1 MMAMIRFTFT
11 KVADALAQVCSLLP
25 SPLDLEC
32 TAMVEVI
39 LMLTIMMVALMA
51 MVTVVEMS

>member
-1 MMAMIRFTFT
+1 M
-11 KVADALAQVCSLLP
+11 ADALAQVCSLLP

-39 LMLTIMMVALMA
+39 ILAKMVMVALMA
-51 MVTVVEMS
+51 MVTVVVMRWFSW

>member
-1 MMAMIRFTFT
+1 M
-11 KVADALAQVCSLLP
+11 ADALAQVCSLLP

-39 LMLTIMMVALMA
+39 LMVMIVMVALM
-51 MVTVVEMS
+51 VTVVVIR